1 MEPRKLSTKKGF
13 RVRMNWKLSAIAL
26 TLTLALMPL
35 GAFAQMPQSVAA
47 GVQATA
53 KVTAIDYKTR
63 VATLQ
68 DAQGNSY
75 QVQAP
80 PEIKRFND
88 IKVGDTITFTYQESV
103 ALAVVKPGAAMPEAQ
118 SSPTVTR
125 GTGSKPSGTISQTQS
140 TTVTIQS
147 IDMNKPEITVKT
159 QDGRVLSMKVQDKNN
174 LTGLKPGD
182 VVQITYTEAIMM
194 SVQ

>member
-159 QDGRVLSMKVQDKNN
+159 QDGRVLSMKV
-174 LTGLKPGD
+174 
-182 VVQITYTEAIMM
+182 
-194 SVQ
+194 